1 MTKAAELAKMGEVLT
16 NSQIGGRRNIILNP
30 KMEVAQRGTS
40 FASISSNTYTVD
52 RWQLQAAG
60 DGRCTITQSTTVPN
74 NNFLYS
80 AKVDVTTAD
89 TSLATTDLQS
99 FTQRIEGNVSSQL
112 GLGTSSAKSF
122 TVSFWV
128 RSNKTGTYCVAI
140 RNASGGRSIT
150 SEYSISSAD
159 TWEHKVITF
168 SGDTTGTYSTDNSEG
183 INVNFVL
190 LAGTNYDGK
199 TADTWEANTNFA
211 TDNQV
216 NLFDNTSNEWY
227 VTGVQL
233 EAGSYAGGT
242 SFEHRSFGEE
252 LNLCRRYFTVLADG
266 NRSVNEAIC
275 DGSYYSASILFHTVV
290 LPVEMRSKPSMITAD
305 GTNYYI
311 TFSNGAGDHHDA
323 IARSGNSSK
332 AVVEITAE
340 TNVNATAGHSCFTR
354 IGGTS
359 ADAKCMLN
367 AEL

>member
-1 MTKAAELAKMGEVLT
+1 MPLSKIQLSSST
-16 NSQIGGRRNIILNP
+16 GRRNLVINGA
-30 KMEVAQRGTS
+30 MNVAQRGTS
-40 FASISSNTYTVD
+40 FTSISSNTYTLD

-60 DGRCTITQSTTVPN
+60 DGRSTITQSTTVPN

-80 AKVDVTTAD
+80 MKVDVTTAD
-89 TSLATTDLQS
+89 TSLGATDLQS
-99 FTQRIEGNVSSQL
+99 FTQRIEGNAMYQL

-168 SGDTTGTYSTDNSEG
+168 SGDTTGTYSTNNSEG
-183 INVNFVL
+183 INLNFVL
-190 LAGTNYDGK
+190 LAGTNHDGK
-199 TADTWEANTNFA
+199 TADTWEANTAFA

-233 EAGSYAGGT
+233 EVGSAST
-242 SFEHRSFGEE
+242 EFEHRSFEEE
-252 LNLCRRYFTVLADG
+252 LAACQRYYKRYNV
-266 NRSVNEAIC
+266 
-275 DGSYYSASILFHTVV
+275 GSDTAYSRLVV
-290 LPVEMRSKPSMITAD
+290 STYSDTTSRFYVTMQLPVELRTTPTMAQSSLTL
-305 GTNYYI
+305 
-311 TFSNGAGDHHDA
+311 NGQ
-323 IARSGNSSK
+323 
-332 AVVEITAE
+332 AVTSVA
-340 TNVNATAGHSCFTR
+340 NV
-354 IGGTS
+354 GGTQAMS
-359 ADAKCMLN
+359 FVFNHGGSIATNNQYQVYGASGTGTLEFI

>member
-1 MTKAAELAKMGEVLT
+1 MPLSKIQLSSST
-16 NSQIGGRRNIILNP
+16 GRRNLVINGA
-30 KMEVAQRGTS
+30 MNVAQRGTS
-40 FASISSNTYTVD
+40 FTSISSNTYTLD

-60 DGRCTITQSTTVPN
+60 DGRSTITQSTTVPN

-80 AKVDVTTAD
+80 MKVDVTTAD
-89 TSLATTDLQS
+89 TSLGATDLQS
-99 FTQRIEGNVSSQL
+99 FTQRIEGNAMYQL

-168 SGDTTGTYSTDNSEG
+168 SGDTTGTYSTNNSEG
-183 INVNFVL
+183 INLNFVL
-190 LAGTNYDGK
+190 LAGTNHDGK
-199 TADTWEANTNFA
+199 TADTWEANTAFA

-233 EAGSYAGGT
+233 EVGSAAT
-242 SFEHRSFGEE
+242 EFEHRSFEEE
-252 LNLCRRYFTVLADG
+252 LAACQRYYKRYNV
-266 NRSVNEAIC
+266 
-275 DGSYYSASILFHTVV
+275 GSDTAYSRLVV
-290 LPVEMRSKPSMITAD
+290 STYSDTTSRFYVTMQLPVELRTTPTMAQSSLTL
-305 GTNYYI
+305 
-311 TFSNGAGDHHDA
+311 NGQ
-323 IARSGNSSK
+323 
-332 AVVEITAE
+332 AVTSVA
-340 TNVNATAGHSCFTR
+340 NV
-354 IGGTS
+354 GGTQAMS
-359 ADAKCMLN
+359 FVFNHGGSIATNNQYQVYGASGTGTLEFI

>member
-1 MTKAAELAKMGEVLT
+1 MPLSKIQLSSST
-16 NSQIGGRRNIILNP
+16 GRRNLVINGA
-30 KMEVAQRGTS
+30 MNVAQRGTS
-40 FASISSNTYTVD
+40 FTSISSNTYTLD

-60 DGRCTITQSTTVPN
+60 DGRSTITQSTTVPN

-80 AKVDVTTAD
+80 MKVDVTTAD
-89 TSLATTDLQS
+89 TSLGATDLQS
-99 FTQRIEGNVSSQL
+99 FTQRIEGNAMYQL

-168 SGDTTGTYSTDNSEG
+168 SGDTTGTYSTNNSEG
-183 INVNFVL
+183 INLNFVL
-190 LAGTNYDGK
+190 LAGTNHDGK
-199 TADTWEANTNFA
+199 TADTWEANTAFA

-233 EAGSYAGGT
+233 EVGSAAT
-242 SFEHRSFGEE
+242 EFEHRSFEEE
-252 LNLCRRYFTVLADG
+252 LAACQRYYKRY
-266 NRSVNEAIC
+266 NI
-275 DGSYYSASILFHTVV
+275 GSDTAYSRLVV
-290 LPVEMRSKPSMITAD
+290 STYSDTTSRFYVTMQLPVELRTTPTIAQSSLTL
-305 GTNYYI
+305 
-311 TFSNGAGDHHDA
+311 NGQ
-323 IARSGNSSK
+323 
-332 AVVEITAE
+332 AVTSVA
-340 TNVNATAGHSCFTR
+340 NV
-354 IGGTS
+354 GGTQAMS
-359 ADAKCMLN
+359 FVFNHGGSIATNNQYQVYGASGTGTLEFI

>member
-1 MTKAAELAKMGEVLT
+1 MPLSKIQLSSST
-16 NSQIGGRRNIILNP
+16 GRRNLVINGA
-30 KMEVAQRGTS
+30 MNVAQRGTS
-40 FASISSNTYTVD
+40 FTSISSNTYTLD

-60 DGRCTITQSTTVPN
+60 DGRSTITQSTTVPN

-80 AKVDVTTAD
+80 MKVDVTTAD
-89 TSLATTDLQS
+89 TSLGATDLQS
-99 FTQRIEGNVSSQL
+99 FTQRIEGNAMYQL

-168 SGDTTGTYSTDNSEG
+168 SGDTTGTYSTNNSEG
-183 INVNFVL
+183 INLNFVL
-190 LAGTNYDGK
+190 LAGTNHDGK
-199 TADTWEANTNFA
+199 TADTWEANTAFA

-233 EAGSYAGGT
+233 EVGSAST
-242 SFEHRSFGEE
+242 EFEHRSFEEE
-252 LNLCRRYFTVLADG
+252 LAACQRYYKRY
-266 NRSVNEAIC
+266 NI
-275 DGSYYSASILFHTVV
+275 GSDTAYSRLVV
-290 LPVEMRSKPSMITAD
+290 STYSDTTSRFYVTMQLPVELRTTPTIAQSSLTL
-305 GTNYYI
+305 
-311 TFSNGAGDHHDA
+311 NGQ
-323 IARSGNSSK
+323 
-332 AVVEITAE
+332 AVTSVA
-340 TNVNATAGHSCFTR
+340 NV
-354 IGGTS
+354 GGTQAMS
-359 ADAKCMLN
+359 FVFNHGGSIATNNQYQVYGASGTGTLEFI

>member
-1 MTKAAELAKMGEVLT
+1 MPLSKIQLSSST
-16 NSQIGGRRNIILNP
+16 GRRNLVINGA
-30 KMEVAQRGTS
+30 MNVAQRGTS
-40 FASISSNTYTVD
+40 FTSISSNTYTLD

-60 DGRCTITQSTTVPN
+60 DGRSTITQSTTVPN

-80 AKVDVTTAD
+80 MKVDVTTAD
-89 TSLATTDLQS
+89 TSLGATDLQS
-99 FTQRIEGNVSSQL
+99 FTQRIEGNAMYQL

-168 SGDTTGTYSTDNSEG
+168 SGDTTGTYSTNNSEG
-183 INVNFVL
+183 INLNFVL
-190 LAGTNYDGK
+190 LAGTNHDGK
-199 TADTWEANTNFA
+199 TADTWEANTAFA

-233 EAGSYAGGT
+233 EVGSAST
-242 SFEHRSFGEE
+242 EFEHRSFEEE
-252 LNLCRRYFTVLADG
+252 LAACQRYYKRY
-266 NRSVNEAIC
+266 NI
-275 DGSYYSASILFHTVV
+275 GSDTAYSRLVV
-290 LPVEMRSKPSMITAD
+290 STYSDTTSRFYVTMQLPVELRTTPTMAQSSLTL
-305 GTNYYI
+305 
-311 TFSNGAGDHHDA
+311 NGQ
-323 IARSGNSSK
+323 
-332 AVVEITAE
+332 AVTSVA
-340 TNVNATAGHSCFTR
+340 NV
-354 IGGTS
+354 GGTQAMS
-359 ADAKCMLN
+359 FVFNHGGSIATNNQYQVYGASGTGTLEFI

>member
-1 MTKAAELAKMGEVLT
+1 MPLSKIQLSSST
-16 NSQIGGRRNIILNP
+16 GRRNLVINGA
-30 KMEVAQRGTS
+30 MNVAQRGTS
-40 FASISSNTYTVD
+40 FTSISSNTYTLD

-60 DGRCTITQSTTVPN
+60 DGRSTITQSTTVPN

-80 AKVDVTTAD
+80 MKVDVTTAD
-89 TSLATTDLQS
+89 TSLGATDLQS
-99 FTQRIEGNVSSQL
+99 FTQRIEGNAMYQL

-168 SGDTTGTYSTDNSEG
+168 SGDTTGTYSTNNSEG
-183 INVNFVL
+183 INLNFVL
-190 LAGTNYDGK
+190 LAGTNHDGK
-199 TADTWEANTNFA
+199 TADTWEANTAFA

-233 EAGSYAGGT
+233 EVGSAAT
-242 SFEHRSFGEE
+242 EFEHRSFEEE
-252 LNLCRRYFTVLADG
+252 LAACQRYYKRYNV
-266 NRSVNEAIC
+266 
-275 DGSYYSASILFHTVV
+275 GSDTAYSRLVV
-290 LPVEMRSKPSMITAD
+290 STYSDTTSRFYVTMQLPVELRTTPTIAQSSLTL
-305 GTNYYI
+305 
-311 TFSNGAGDHHDA
+311 NGQ
-323 IARSGNSSK
+323 
-332 AVVEITAE
+332 AVTSVA
-340 TNVNATAGHSCFTR
+340 NV
-354 IGGTS
+354 GGTQAMS
-359 ADAKCMLN
+359 FVFNHGGSIATNNQYQVYGASGTGTLEFI

>member
-1 MTKAAELAKMGEVLT
+1 MPLSKIQLSSST
-16 NSQIGGRRNIILNP
+16 GRRNLVINGA
-30 KMEVAQRGTS
+30 MNVAQRGTS
-40 FASISSNTYTVD
+40 FTSISSNTYTSD

-60 DGRCTITQSTTVPN
+60 DGRSTITQSTTVPN

-80 AKVDVTTAD
+80 MKVDVTTAD
-89 TSLATTDLQS
+89 TSLGATDLQS
-99 FTQRIEGNVSSQL
+99 FTQRIEGNAMYQL

-168 SGDTTGTYSTDNSEG
+168 SGDTTGTYSTNNSEG
-183 INVNFVL
+183 INLNFVL
-190 LAGTNYDGK
+190 LAGTNHDGK
-199 TADTWEANTNFA
+199 TADTWEANTAFA

-233 EAGSYAGGT
+233 EVGSAAT
-242 SFEHRSFGEE
+242 EFEHRSFEEE
-252 LNLCRRYFTVLADG
+252 LAACQRYYKRYNV
-266 NRSVNEAIC
+266 
-275 DGSYYSASILFHTVV
+275 GSDTAYSRLVV
-290 LPVEMRSKPSMITAD
+290 STYSDTTSRFYVTMQLPVELRTTPTMAQSSLTL
-305 GTNYYI
+305 
-311 TFSNGAGDHHDA
+311 NGQ
-323 IARSGNSSK
+323 
-332 AVVEITAE
+332 AVTSVA
-340 TNVNATAGHSCFTR
+340 NV
-354 IGGTS
+354 GGTQAMS
-359 ADAKCMLN
+359 FVFNHGGSIATNNQYQVYGASGTGTLEFI

>member
-1 MTKAAELAKMGEVLT
+1 MPLSKIQLSSST
-16 NSQIGGRRNIILNP
+16 GRRNLVINGA
-30 KMEVAQRGTS
+30 MNVAQRGTS
-40 FASISSNTYTVD
+40 FTSISSNTYTSD

-60 DGRCTITQSTTVPN
+60 DGRSTITQSTTVPN

-80 AKVDVTTAD
+80 MKVDVTTAD
-89 TSLATTDLQS
+89 TSLGATDLQS
-99 FTQRIEGNVSSQL
+99 FTQRIEGNAMYQL

-168 SGDTTGTYSTDNSEG
+168 SGDTTGTYSTNNSEG
-183 INVNFVL
+183 INLNFVL
-190 LAGTNYDGK
+190 LAGTNHDGK
-199 TADTWEANTNFA
+199 TADTWEANTAFA

-233 EAGSYAGGT
+233 EVGSAST
-242 SFEHRSFGEE
+242 EFEHRSFEEE
-252 LNLCRRYFTVLADG
+252 LAACQRYYKRY
-266 NRSVNEAIC
+266 NI
-275 DGSYYSASILFHTVV
+275 GSDTAYSRLVV
-290 LPVEMRSKPSMITAD
+290 STYSDTTSRFYITMQLPVELRTTPTMAQSSLTL
-305 GTNYYI
+305 
-311 TFSNGAGDHHDA
+311 NGQ
-323 IARSGNSSK
+323 
-332 AVVEITAE
+332 AVTSVA
-340 TNVNATAGHSCFTR
+340 NV
-354 IGGTS
+354 GGTQAMS
-359 ADAKCMLN
+359 FVFNHGGSIATNNQYQVYGASGTGTLEFI

>member
-1 MTKAAELAKMGEVLT
+1 MPLSKIQLSSST
-16 NSQIGGRRNIILNP
+16 GRRNLVINGA
-30 KMEVAQRGTS
+30 MNVAQRGTS
-40 FASISSNTYTVD
+40 FTSISSNTYTSD

-60 DGRCTITQSTTVPN
+60 DGRSTITQSTTVPN

-80 AKVDVTTAD
+80 MKVDVTTAD
-89 TSLATTDLQS
+89 TSLGATDLQS
-99 FTQRIEGNVSSQL
+99 FTQRIEGNAMYQL

-168 SGDTTGTYSTDNSEG
+168 SGDTTGTYSTNNSEG
-183 INVNFVL
+183 INLNFVL
-190 LAGTNYDGK
+190 LAGTNHDGK
-199 TADTWEANTNFA
+199 TADTWEANTAFA

-233 EAGSYAGGT
+233 EVGSAST
-242 SFEHRSFGEE
+242 EFEHRSFEEE
-252 LNLCRRYFTVLADG
+252 LAACQRYYKRY
-266 NRSVNEAIC
+266 NI
-275 DGSYYSASILFHTVV
+275 GSDTAYSRLVV
-290 LPVEMRSKPSMITAD
+290 STYSDTTSRFYVTMQLPVELRTTPTMAQSSLTL
-305 GTNYYI
+305 
-311 TFSNGAGDHHDA
+311 NGQ
-323 IARSGNSSK
+323 
-332 AVVEITAE
+332 AVTSVA
-340 TNVNATAGHSCFTR
+340 NV
-354 IGGTS
+354 GGTQAMS
-359 ADAKCMLN
+359 FVFNHGGSIATNNQYQVYGASGTGTLEFI